1 MRTDKEYVTDIK
13 ARREY
18 LTENDFI
25 SEEDS
30 EMYGAIALA
39 DIDKSKRLLGSLKY
53 MPQGEKDRI
62 RYILN
67 FYESGENKG
76 RTFRGV
82 NGKNLLGLMGYI
94 VSSKY
99 REDVKSE
106 INFKEMTNDKLS
118 KSSKMIEKIQNA
130 RKNKKGAKN

>member
-1 MRTDKEYVTDIK
+1 MKTDKEYVTDIK

-118 KSSKMIEKIQNA
+118 KSSKMIEKIQSA